1 MKKDLWTVTQ
11 IVEFFE
17 IDEAFLC
24 QLEEEDI
31 VCPTCGDD
39 PSSKVFPLQELE
51 KVRLAKILVDEMGV
65 NLAGVD
71 VILRMRRNMTAM
83 RKQFDGIL
91 EALAKDLR
99 ESLRET

>member
-1 MKKDLWTVTQ
+1 MKKELWTVTRV
-11 IVEFFE
+11 VEFFE

-24 QLEEEDI
+24 QLEEEEI

-39 PSSKVFPLQELE
+39 PSSKVFPSSELE
-51 KVRLAKILVDEMGV
+51 KVRLAKILVAEMGV

-71 VILRMRRNMTAM
+71 VILRMRRNMITM

-91 EALAKDLR
+91 ETLAKDLR

>member
-39 PSSKVFPLQELE
+39 PSSKVFPLKELE

-71 VILRMRRNMTAM
+71 VILRMRRNMIAM

-99 ESLRET
+99 ETLRET